1 MEMYWNLDNLYKSFK
16 SEKLLTDVETIGNE
30 FTKLIT
36 WCDENF
42 KSTDD
47 ATKKIKYYLE
57 KSNQLSDDF
66 ITVFAYGK
74 LSFSVDTSNQEAL
87 QLIEKLE
94 KYFPIV
100 SVLEVKFS
108 KWVKDIKVTTTDKY
122 INDHLFLISEAKKNA
137 KYMLSDAIEE
147 ILANLRNT
155 GSGAWSKLQDMMVST
170 LSTKL
175 DDKDLPLPA
184 LRNLAYDASQEVR
197 KKAYEAELTTYKK
210 IEKSSAASLNAIKGE
225 VIYTSKLRGYKTP
238 LEMTLI
244 DSRMDKE
251 TLDAMISS
259 MREYLPHFRRY
270 LRKKASLLGHEGG
283 LPFYDLFAPMGKT
296 HKTYTFDEASQIINK
311 NFSKFSSKLGAYSK
325 KAFDNNWIDAKM
337 RDGKVGGAFCA
348 SVHGIKESR
357 ILANFSGSFSDVTTL
372 AHELGHG
379 YHGECLKDVTYLNS
393 NYSMPMAETASI
405 FCESYVVNATLEE
418 ATDDEKF
425 AIVEHNLVEA
435 TQVIV
440 DILSRYE
447 FETKLFELR
456 KTSSVP
462 VEKLKELMIDAQ
474 LLTYGDGLDSNTLH
488 PYMWAC
494 KPHYYSAGNNF
505 YNFPYAFGLLFAK
518 GLYAQYLIEG
528 NSFIPKYDKLLVET
542 GKNDVRGV
550 LASVGIDSSDK
561 TFWRN
566 SLELIKKDVDYFV
579 NAK

>member
-1 MEMYWNLDNLYKSFK
+1 MEMYWNLDNLYKSFT
-16 SEKLLTDVETIGNE
+16 SEKLISDLETVGSE
-30 FTKLIT
+30 FNKLIT

-42 KSTDD
+42 NNTDNSNE
-47 ATKKIKYYLE
+47 KIKHYLE

-66 ITVFAYGK
+66 VTIFAYGR
-74 LSFSVDTSNQEAL
+74 LSFSVDTGNKEAL
-87 QLIEKLE
+87 VLIEKME
-94 KYFPIV
+94 KYFPLI
-100 SVLEVKFS
+100 SVMEVKFS
-108 KWVKDIKVTTTDKY
+108 KWISDIKVETTDEYVNSHAFY
-122 INDHLFLISEAKKNA
+122 INEAKKNA
-137 KYMLSDAIEE
+137 KYMLDEKTEE
-147 ILANLRNT
+147 IIANLRNT

-184 LRNLAYDASQEVR
+184 LRNLAYDPSQEKR
-197 KKAYEAELTTYKK
+197 KKAFEAEIETYNK

-225 VIYTSKLRGYKTP
+225 VIYTSKLRGYETP

-251 TLDAMISS
+251 TLDAMIGS

-270 LRKKASLLGHEGG
+270 LRKKASLLGHKGG
-283 LPFYDLFAPMGKT
+283 LPFYDLFAPMGET
-296 HKTYTFDEASQIINK
+296 HTTYTFDEASQIINN
-311 NFSKFSSKLGAYSK
+311 NFSKFSKKLGDYSK

-337 RDGKVGGAFCA
+337 RDGKVGGAFCFPI
-348 SVHGIKESR
+348 HGIKESR

-379 YHGECLKDVTYLNS
+379 YHGECLKDVTYTNS
-393 NYSMPMAETASI
+393 HYSMPMAETASI
-405 FCESYVVNATLEE
+405 FCESYVVNAVLAEASEE
-418 ATDDEKF
+418 EKF
-425 AIVEHNLVEA
+425 AIIEHNLLEA

-462 VEKLKELMIDAQ
+462 VEKLKEIMIEAQ
-474 LLTYGDGLDSNTLH
+474 IETYGDGLDNTVLH

-528 NSFIPKYDKLLVET
+528 DSFIPKYDKLLVET

>member
-16 SEKLLTDVETIGNE
+16 SDKLLTDVEAIGSE

-42 KSTDD
+42 KNTDNSTE
-47 ATKKIKYYLE
+47 KIKYYLE

-66 ITVFAYGK
+66 ITIFAYGR
-74 LSFSVDTSNQEAL
+74 LSFSVNTGNQEAL
-87 QLIEKLE
+87 ELIEKLE
-94 KYFPIV
+94 KYFPII

-108 KWVKDIKVTTTDKY
+108 KWIKDINVTTTDEY
-122 INDHLFLISEAKKNA
+122 INDHSFIISEAKKNA
-137 KYMLSDAIEE
+137 KYMLDEKIEE
-147 ILANLRNT
+147 IIANLRNT

-170 LSTKL
+170 LSTKV

-197 KKAYEAELTTYKK
+197 KKAFEAELATYHK

-225 VIYTSKLRGYKTP
+225 VIYTSKLRGYNTP

-244 DSRMDKE
+244 DSRMDEK
-251 TLDAMISS
+251 TLDAMIGA

-270 LRKKASLLGHEGG
+270 LRKKASLLGHKGG
-283 LPFYDLFAPMGKT
+283 LPFYDLFAPMGET
-296 HKTYTFDEASQIINK
+296 HKTYTFDEASQLINE

-325 KAFDNNWIDAKM
+325 NAFDNNWIDAKM

-348 SVHGIKESR
+348 SIHGIKESR

-393 NYSMPMAETASI
+393 HYSMPMAETASI
-405 FCESYVVNATLEE
+405 FCESYVVNAALAEASEE
-418 ATDDEKF
+418 EKF
-425 AIVEHNLVEA
+425 AIIEHNLVEA

-462 VEKLKELMIDAQ
+462 VEKLKELMIEAQ
-474 LLTYGDGLDSNTLH
+474 LATYGDGLDSEVLH

-494 KPHYYSAGNNF
+494 KPHYYSAGTNF

-528 NSFIPKYDKLLVET
+528 DSFIPKYDKLLVET

-566 SLELIKKDVDYFV
+566 SLELIKNDVDYFV